1 MEQFIQQLINGL
13 SIGSVYAMVAL
24 GYTMVYGIMKL
35 INFAHGDILMV
46 GSYVGFFCA
55 QLGLPFL
62 ATLLISV
69 AFCCLLGV
77 VVEKLAY
84 RPLRNAPRITLL
96 ITAIGV
102 SFLLEYIVM
111 YIAKPDARSYPII
124 YLSDKSLSLGPIDV
138 RLDRIYV
145 ILITLIVMVSLHLFI
160 KNTKMGRAMR
170 SVSSDRD
177 AALLMGVNVDKT
189 ISFTFLL
196 GSGLAGVAGVLY
208 GAIYQITPLMGMQP
222 GLKAFTAAVLGGIGN
237 IPGAMLGSML
247 LGFIETMF
255 SGYISSEF
263 KDAAAFAILIIVLIV
278 KPTGLLGKNVGEK
291 V

>member
-13 SIGSVYAMVAL
+13 SIGSVYSLVAL

-55 QLGLPFL
+55 GLGLPFIV
-62 ATLLISV
+62 ALLISV
-69 AFCCLLGV
+69 VFCCLLGV
-77 VVEKLAY
+77 VVERVAY
-84 RPLRNAPRITLL
+84 RPLRNAPRISLL
-96 ITAIGV
+96 ITAIGI

-111 YIAKPDARSYPII
+111 FIAKPDARSYPTA
-124 YLSDKSLSLGPIDV
+124 YLTNKSIEIGSIMLQ
-138 RLDRIYV
+138 LDRVYM
-145 ILITLIVMVSLHLFI
+145 ILITSVMMVGLHLFI
-160 KNTKMGRAMR
+160 KKTKMGRAMR
-170 SVSSDRD
+170 AVSSDRE

-196 GSGLAGVAGVLY
+196 GSGLAGVAGVLF
-208 GAIYQITPLMGMQP
+208 GTIYQITPLMGMQP

-237 IPGAMLGSML
+237 IPGAMLGGML

-255 SGYISSEF
+255 SGYFFSEY
-263 KDAAAFAILIIVLIV
+263 KDVAAFVILIIVLIV